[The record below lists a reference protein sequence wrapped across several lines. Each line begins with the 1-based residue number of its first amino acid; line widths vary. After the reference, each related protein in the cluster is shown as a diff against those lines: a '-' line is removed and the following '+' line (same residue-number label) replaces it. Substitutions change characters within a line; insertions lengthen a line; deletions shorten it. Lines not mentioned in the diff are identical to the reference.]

1 MNFFL
6 EFRLNACPICL
17 ACFECQ
23 SKYGKECIC
32 QAREIEWKR
41 KKAER
46 DYTVNFCY
54 KPLTQKGATNQ
65 KVTLD
70 KRFVDWLFANVSS
83 HIKFSLPPNNV
94 NICQDCMNKYRGK
107 NKGIIF
113 ISKVV
118 VFINNYLLI
127 QIYQTS
133 CKKQGYSKI
142 THKNY
147 K

>member
-17 ACFECQ
+17 TCFDCQ
-23 SKYGKECIC
+23 SEYGKECIC

-46 DYTVNFCY
+46 DYTVNFCH

-70 KRFVDWLFANVSS
+70 KGFVDWLFANVSP
-83 HIKFSLPPNNV
+83 HIKFSL
-94 NICQDCMNKYRGK
+94 
-107 NKGIIF
+107 
-113 ISKVV
+113 
-118 VFINNYLLI
+118 
-127 QIYQTS
+127 QTS
-133 CKKQGYSKI
+133 CTNFRRAPHIEIALQTSYILIQFSLQ
-142 THKNY
+142 TS
-147 K
+147 